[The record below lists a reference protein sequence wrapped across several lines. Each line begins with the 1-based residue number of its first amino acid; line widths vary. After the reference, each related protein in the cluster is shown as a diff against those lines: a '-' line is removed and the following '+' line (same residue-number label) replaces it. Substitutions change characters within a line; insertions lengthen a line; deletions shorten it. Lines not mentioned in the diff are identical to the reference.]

1 MANAT
6 PFYLAWYP
14 SRWLNASRLRRYSEF
29 GKLARHVRYIE
40 RTTRHLGR
48 SIFHA
53 MVRFGPKLERKQ
65 MVLFRAVDI
74 GAELFAMS
82 AACSRAQM
90 LSKQGRPEAVTLA
103 DAFCLEARDRI
114 KVHFEQ
120 LFGPNDPALYKVA
133 IEVLRGEHAWLEQ
146 GIVSSVANFDK
157 TKRRPTSGGA
167 TPGATG
173 TGRPTESTTAKVGAT
188 D

>member
-1 MANAT
+1 MKNAT
-6 PFYLAWYP
+6 PFYLTWYP
-14 SRWLNASRLRRYSEF
+14 SRWLNAARFRRYGEF

-74 GAELFAMS
+74 GAELYAMS
-82 AACSRAQM
+82 AACARAQM

-114 KVHFEQ
+114 KVHFDG

-133 IEVLRGEHAWLEQ
+133 MEVLRGEHAWLEQ
-146 GIVSSVANFDK
+146 GIVSSLAHFDK
-157 TKRRPTSGGA
+157 AKRRPTGSGGA
-167 TPGATG
+167 VLDADPITAT
-173 TGRPTESTTAKVGAT
+173 VGAT
-188 D
+188 Q